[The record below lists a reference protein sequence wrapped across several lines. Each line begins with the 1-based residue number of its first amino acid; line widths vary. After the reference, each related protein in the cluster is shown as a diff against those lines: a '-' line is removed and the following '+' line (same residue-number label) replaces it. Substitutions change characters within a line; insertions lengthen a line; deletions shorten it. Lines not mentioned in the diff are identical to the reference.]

1 MKAILFS
8 NNCIGDNLFM
18 SGALRFL
25 LQFYSNIFFLCKQKN
40 YANVKLFFT
49 DNPGIICVPFD
60 EKNEYSEIYT
70 YISTNYENNDIF
82 ICGEFHKCY
91 LQSKITNPL
100 FLNHV
105 PLPEKYTIDHDTLTT
120 QNYAFISGF
129 YRDIGLNLNY
139 FYEYFDL
146 PVTDRSLEL
155 YQLVQEYDII
165 FIQLSSS
172 NGKSLNISELKER
185 YLDDI
190 NTILICNDVNVYN
203 IETNR
208 QKFELSNLFIYQPI
222 VYYKDVIQHA
232 KEIYI
237 IDSCFTGII
246 LPYLKTHRLKA
257 SKVRIILR
265 DEVSTCIY

>member
-1 MKAILFS
+1 
-8 NNCIGDNLFM
+8 
-18 SGALRFL
+18 
-25 LQFYSNIFFLCKQKN
+25 
-40 YANVKLFFT
+40 
-49 DNPGIICVPFD
+49 
-60 EKNEYSEIYT
+60 
-70 YISTNYENNDIF
+70 
-82 ICGEFHKCY
+82 
-91 LQSKITNPL
+91 
-100 FLNHV
+100 
-105 PLPEKYTIDHDTLTT
+105 
-120 QNYAFISGF
+120 
-129 YRDIGLNLNY
+129 
-139 FYEYFDL
+139 
-146 PVTDRSLEL
+146 
-155 YQLVQEYDII
+155 VQEYDII